1 MNGEIL
7 LRAEDAR
14 GAAQDIQKSAA
25 QAKDE
30 TEALK
35 TRLSD
40 LSNSFRGQ
48 AAQAFDERYN
58 EWYAGAQQM
67 LDGLD
72 SLGQFLGRAANVI
85 EETDT
90 SIASQLKG

>member
-1 MNGEIL
+1 MSDEIL

-30 TEALK
+30 TEALR

-40 LSNSFRGQ
+40 LASSFRGR
-48 AAQAFDERYN
+48 AAEAFDEKYN
-58 EWYAGAQQM
+58 EWHTGAQQM
-67 LDGLD
+67 MDGLD
-72 SLGQFLGRAANVI
+72 SLGQFLGQAASAI

-90 SIASQLKG
+90 SIAGQLRG